1 MVLDGSKPPPFEA
14 SQFEPNVTDGTHAG
28 ARDQMK
34 VEPTGCRSSISL
46 VSYDVR
52 VMITANDPAL
62 LGRLPEHFPPGWR
75 PTDSAGVDELF
86 SIFADVRT
94 PGRRARPRNLLYRGP
109 DLIATAPN
117 IDQTLNQLESWLRLT
132 VAVRARHRV
141 FVHAGVVGWGG
152 QALLLPGRSCSGKT
166 TLVAALVR
174 AGATYFSDEYAVL
187 DAAGRVHAFPKPL
200 SIRQHDGGGVQ
211 KCPVHSLG
219 GRTAKRPLPV
229 GLVVVTRY
237 RPGVQWRPR
246 KLSAAQGL
254 FALLANTPTA
264 LTRSEDAVSTLK
276 QVVTGAVTLRGGR
289 PEADK
294 LAPMLLEY
302 LDNLPADVS
311 AHGE

>member
-1 MVLDGSKPPPFEA
+1 MVLDGSNPPPFEA

-174 AGATYFSDEYAVL
+174 ERLIFQTSMPCWTLPDASMHFRSRSRYVSTTAGAFRNARS
-187 DAAGRVHAFPKPL
+187 
-200 SIRQHDGGGVQ
+200 
-211 KCPVHSLG
+211 
-219 GRTAKRPLPV
+219 
-229 GLVVVTRY
+229 
-237 RPGVQWRPR
+237 
-246 KLSAAQGL
+246 
-254 FALLANTPTA
+254 
-264 LTRSEDAVSTLK
+264 TRSGE
-276 QVVTGAVTLRGGR
+276 GR
-289 PEADK
+289 RSGRCP
-294 LAPMLLEY
+294 
-302 LDNLPADVS
+302 S
-311 AHGE
+311 AWSS